1 MKRFLLAC
9 ATVGLAA
16 GAGYYFY
23 QIWKRYSEENKEESG
38 SNEAVSKKNQ
48 RLNTFHTSHFSM

>member
-23 QIWKRYSEENKEESG
+23 QTWKRYSEEKKEESG
-38 SNEAVSKKNQ
+38 SYEAVSKKIQ
-48 RLNTFHTSHFSM
+48 R